1 MERVLAIDELT
12 NLRSAEVLA
21 LKFVNRKIRQF
32 DNHGVRWLLEQ
43 GQQLLLFVQDSG
55 ARLRCGATGSTC

>member
-12 NLRSAEVLA
+12 NLRNAEVLA

-32 DNHGVRWLLEQ
+32 DNRGVRWRLE
-43 GQQLLLFVQDSG
+43 
-55 ARLRCGATGSTC
+55 